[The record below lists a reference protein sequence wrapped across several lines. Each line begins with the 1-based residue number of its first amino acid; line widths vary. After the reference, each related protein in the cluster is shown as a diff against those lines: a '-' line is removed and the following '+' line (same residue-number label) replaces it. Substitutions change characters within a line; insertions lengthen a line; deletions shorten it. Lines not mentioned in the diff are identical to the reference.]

1 MPLLVQAETKNNV
14 QITIGRYSS
23 LKESSDEITVEIYSI
38 SGGKFSGHLKVK
50 DSDGAV
56 DFDNDV
62 SGTSTYYKD
71 HYVCYCEFKT
81 TWVFGIKYN
90 SNATITVYPYSGNHI
105 LLLAAKAGLQQWEN
119 MNYPEQ
125 KMNIMNQ
132 NFLLVKAICKCVWH
146 YLMQCML
153 LIKSL

>member
-1 MPLLVQAETKNNV
+1 MKKILSVIIAITIILCSNMPLLVQAETKNNV

-23 LKESSDEITVEIYSI
+23 LKESSNEITVEIYSI
-38 SGGKFSGHLKVK
+38 SGGEFSGYLKVK

-90 SNATITVYPYSGNHI
+90 SNALIDVYPFKGT
-105 LLLAAKAGLQQWEN
+105 AKISFGGEGWIATMEKGV
-119 MNYPEQ
+119 
-125 KMNIMNQ
+125 I
-132 NFLLVKAICKCVWH
+132 I
-146 YLMQCML
+146 
-153 LIKSL
+153 